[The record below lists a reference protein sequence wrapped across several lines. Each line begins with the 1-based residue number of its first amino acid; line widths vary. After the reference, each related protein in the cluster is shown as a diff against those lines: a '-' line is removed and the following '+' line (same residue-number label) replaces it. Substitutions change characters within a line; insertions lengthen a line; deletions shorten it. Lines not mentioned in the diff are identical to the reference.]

1 VPRTGLT
8 NTHLRTVTIARAIV
22 VPTDDASEFHPAVFK
37 ATIASRIVSGCV
49 SGNRRIDRPLRTE
62 QSSTN
67 VGQWGCRAQQPS
79 RRNQTRLGRRLRLEL
94 VGELADLGR
103 RVAPVATKGLQER

>member
-67 VGQWGCRAQQPS
+67 IGQWGCRAQH
-79 RRNQTRLGRRLRLEL
+79 RRNQTRLDRRRRLEL
-94 VGELADLGR
+94 VGQLADLGR